1 MIMNLKRSLAYL
13 RLHVTSFMRSKSG
26 IFFVVLL
33 PVIFM
38 IIFGSIFGGTSTQKT
53 TLAVQDMDQSTV
65 SDNVLSAIN
74 STGLFTV
81 QMVSPAQNLTNY
93 MVYNSVDQ
101 GIIIPSNFTQGL
113 ASGRSYISY
122 YSNPSDPYSQSLS
135 LVIQNI
141 LFKIGSNGTGT
152 IYLSNIPVAQN
163 IPKSVDYYL
172 PGLIGFTMLNGIF
185 SMIYIVPNYTE
196 KKIFRQL
203 SFTGLTKL
211 EWLFAVVIF
220 YLGITLLSDA
230 VLIIVGS
237 VFFGINFAVSGL
249 GVSLIVLSIF
259 IGLITFVSIGL
270 LAGLLTRKEETA
282 SLIGNVI
289 FFPMMFLSGVF
300 FPISIMPGYL
310 QTISSVLPLT
320 YFIKILDDI
329 MLFNNLTL
337 ALPLIIYMGIFALVI
352 FAFAVYAAA
361 NKNES

>member
-1 MIMNLKRSLAYL
+1 MNLKRSMAYL

-38 IIFGSIFGGTSTQKT
+38 VIFGAIFGNTSTQKT
-53 TLAVQDMDQSTV
+53 TLAVQDMDQSPLTAQM
-65 SDNVLSAIN
+65 LAAIN
-74 STGLFTV
+74 STGLFAL
-81 QMVSPAQNLTNY
+81 QMIPLDQNLTSY

-101 GIIIPSNFTQGL
+101 GIKIPSNFSSGL
-113 ASGRSYISY
+113 KSGKTFVSY
-122 YSNPSDPYSQSLS
+122 YSNPADPYSQSLS
-135 LVIQNI
+135 LVLQNI
-141 LFKIGSNGTGT
+141 LFRFGNNGTSA
-152 IYLSNIPVAQN
+152 IYLTNIPVAQN

-211 EWLFAVVIF
+211 EWLFAVIVF
-220 YLGITLLSDA
+220 YMGITLLSDA
-230 VLIIVGS
+230 VLIIVG
-237 VFFGINFAVSGL
+237 VTFFGINLAVSGIGIIL
-249 GVSLIVLSIF
+249 VVLSIF

-270 LAGLLTRKEETA
+270 LAGLLTKKEETA

-310 QTISSVLPLT
+310 QAISSVLPLT

-329 MLFNNLTL
+329 LLFSSISL
-337 ALPLIIYMGIFALVI
+337 ALPHIIYMGIFAIVL
-352 FAFAVYAAA
+352 FAASVYAAA
-361 NKNES
+361 RKEDA